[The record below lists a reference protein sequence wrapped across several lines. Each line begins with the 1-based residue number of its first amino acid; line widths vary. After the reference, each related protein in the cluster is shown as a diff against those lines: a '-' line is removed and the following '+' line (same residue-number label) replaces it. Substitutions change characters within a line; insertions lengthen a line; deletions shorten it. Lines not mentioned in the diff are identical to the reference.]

1 MQRAP
6 IWGSLHIRKEVY
18 MNITLYNCSAEPNRL
33 DKTSYLTPVASSATA
48 AANTELGVEHLVVT
62 FESSSDLSNVNYLY
76 IAELGRYYNVKEI
89 TAPVNNLWLFSC
101 DVDVLMTYK
110 SQIVNLYGI
119 VNRNSNNYDM
129 YLADNQIPVGARK
142 TFSIMKFPTNAFG
155 SGADSRIFIQVLG
168 GE

>member
-1 MQRAP
+1 
-6 IWGSLHIRKEVY
+6 

-33 DKTSYLTPVASSATA
+33 DKTSYLTSVASSATA

-62 FESSSDLSNVNYLY
+62 FESTADLSNVNYLY

-110 SQIVNLYGI
+110 SQIANLYGI

>member
-1 MQRAP
+1 
-6 IWGSLHIRKEVY
+6 

-33 DKTSYLTPVASSATA
+33 DKTSYLTTVASSATA
-48 AANTELGVEHLVVT
+48 AANTELVVT

-89 TAPVNNLWLFSC
+89 TAPVNNLWFFSC
-101 DVDVLMTYK
+101 GVDVLMTYK
-110 SQIVNLYGI
+110 SQIVNLAG
-119 VNRNSNNYDM
+119 VVKRNGENYDM
-129 YLADNQIPVGARK
+129 YLSDPQIPVGARK

-155 SGADSRIFIQVLG
+155 SGADSRVFIQVLG